1 MKCISRCSPYNI
13 AALVAISLISSL
25 KKAAGQLHSKKT
37 SHYTDTDRVERWYP
51 LEKSGADSA
60 LSNNIETLYL
70 TQNRCIIT
78 SRVNAT
84 E

>member
-13 AALVAISLISSL
+13 AALVSISLISSL

-51 LEKSGADSA
+51 LEKAKQTP
-60 LSNNIETLYL
+60 LFLITLRLY
-70 TQNRCIIT
+70 
-78 SRVNAT
+78 S
-84 E
+84 